1 MTASISDNILDI
13 ALNAIRANTTAV
25 LACSSEPTDRASAL
39 ASALAI
45 MSWPSV
51 YGAEAFGAPEAAEGG
66 REIISTYSVADP
78 TSAGVITHWAVI
90 STDDLLAHGPLA
102 DPHPVDPVAA
112 PGLGICFESISIMMP
127 NH

>member
-39 ASALAI
+39 ASALASRTTLLREI
-45 MSWPSV
+45 
-51 YGAEAFGAPEAAEGG
+51 FGAPEAAEGG
-66 REIISTYSVADP
+66 RKIIAVGLVIELISVAG
-78 TSAGVITHWAVI
+78 TITHWAFV
-90 STDDLLAHGPLA
+90 SDDDLLVHGPLT

-112 PGLGICFESISIMMP
+112 PDLGICFESISIMMP